1 MTIYIKLKK
10 SELIDARANVLNM
23 RSSFSNIEKRKTK
36 FKFLEK
42 EKQELKKEVS
52 DNFKYALDLI
62 EKIEKNLPRAESSYI
77 RQELTEKGISIKP
90 ILEIK
95 TEKDYIQE
103 LRSLGNQ
110 LNASNTK
117 RKSNKK

>member
-10 SELIDARANVLNM
+10 NELVDARTNVLNM

-52 DNFKYALDLI
+52 DNFRYILDLI
-62 EKIEKNLPRAESSYI
+62 EKIEKNLPRAESPYVK
-77 RQELTEKGISIKP
+77 QELTEKGITVKP

-95 TEKDYIQE
+95 TEKDYIKE
-103 LRSLGNQ
+103 LKSLNTQ
-110 LNASNTK
+110 LNFPHTN
-117 RKSNKK
+117 RKFNKK

>member
-10 SELIDARANVLNM
+10 NELVDARTNVLNM

-52 DNFKYALDLI
+52 DNFRYILDLI
-62 EKIEKNLPRAESSYI
+62 EKIEKNLPRAESPYVK
-77 RQELTEKGISIKP
+77 QELTEKGITVTP

-95 TEKDYIQE
+95 TEKDYIKE
-103 LRSLGNQ
+103 LKSLNTQ
-110 LNASNTK
+110 LNISHT
-117 RKSNKK
+117 NKKFNKK